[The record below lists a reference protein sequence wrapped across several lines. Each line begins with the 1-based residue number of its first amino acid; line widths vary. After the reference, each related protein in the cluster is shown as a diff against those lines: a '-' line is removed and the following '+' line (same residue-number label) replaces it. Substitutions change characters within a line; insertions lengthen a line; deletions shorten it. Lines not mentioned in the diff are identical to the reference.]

1 MFKQSEHSYQE
12 NTSTISTQEVT
23 LHISGLKCASCA
35 SIIDE
40 SLKKTEGVIASNTS
54 YATDT
59 CKIVYDPSKISKK
72 TFLSQIKNLGYT
84 ASEYFGDENFKT
96 EQRKTLIRF
105 GIAALISMNIM
116 MMTVPLYWD
125 YFEQMDSRVVSLFGW
140 LMFILSIPVLFI
152 AGLPVMK
159 KAVTSIFRGRPGM
172 ETLIGIGAGAAF
184 IYSTFELIFVPN
196 PHLYYDTATSLIV
209 IILFGKFVENF
220 FRYKASGAI
229 NRLYSVLPK
238 KIRTRDLMHNIKWVA
253 ADELKAESV
262 FEVHSGETIAA
273 DGEVIGGNAN
283 VDESMFTGEAKGV
296 VKNTG
301 TKVYSG
307 CIIKSGFLQIK
318 ASVTAKNSAL
328 STIVKWIEDSL
339 QKKSALQSFSDKVAR
354 YFVPAIFLLSALTL
368 VAMLSFGLNFETSF
382 LRALTVMVIA
392 CPCALAIAVP
402 VTIVTSL
409 GTLAK
414 NGIFIRNPDMF
425 QLLRKVNDVVFD
437 KTGTLT
443 YGKFSVIG
451 YKNMIESEQA
461 EKILN
466 ELETYSSHPV
476 AEAIKEYFGGKA
488 EKVKV
493 ENVNVHP
500 HGVIGMHNFQQWTI
514 GSEEMFG
521 SDKYELKR
529 DSQKHR
535 LNGHT
540 VVYFGR
546 DSKIEG
552 YLWIGDVA
560 REKVTTLISSLS
572 KIGKRVHIISGD
584 KTATT
589 ENFARNVGIDIFLG
603 ETSPKEKID
612 YIKQL
617 KMKAPAKTVMMIG
630 DGINDAA
637 ALAEADIGIAL
648 SSGTDLA
655 KASSSIII
663 FKNFLDKIP
672 LLINYAK
679 RINTITLQNFSW
691 AVVYNIVGVGLAIS
705 GMLNPLIAAI
715 MMMLSSITV
724 VVNSLRL
731 VVFK

>member
-1 MFKQSEHSYQE
+1 MFKQSEHSLQE
-12 NTSTISTQEVT
+12 NTSTISSHEVT
-23 LHISGLKCASCA
+23 LYISGLKCASCA

-40 SLKKTEGVIASNTS
+40 SFKKTEGVIASNTS

-59 CKIVYDPSKISKK
+59 CKIEYDPSKISKK
-72 TFLSQIKNLGYT
+72 AFLSQIKNLGYT

-140 LMFILSIPVLFI
+140 LMFVLSIPVLFI

-159 KAVTSIFRGRPGM
+159 KAVTSIFRGHPGM

-184 IYSTFELIFVPN
+184 IYSTFELIFAPN

-238 KIRTRDLMHNIKWVA
+238 KIRTRDLMHNIKWIA
-253 ADELKAESV
+253 ADELKAGSV

-307 CIIKSGFLQIK
+307 CIVKSGFLQIK
-318 ASVTAKNSAL
+318 ATVTAKNSAL

-354 YFVPAIFLLSALTL
+354 YFVPAIFLLSALTF
-368 VAMLSFGLNFETSF
+368 VAMLSFGLSFETSF

-443 YGKFSVIG
+443 YGKFSVVG
-451 YKNMIESEQA
+451 YKNMTESEQA
-461 EKILN
+461 DNILN

-476 AEAIKEYFGGKA
+476 AEAIKEFFGA
-488 EKVKV
+488 NTEKVKV

-500 HGVIGMHNFQQWTI
+500 HGVIGIHNSQRWTI
-514 GSEEMFG
+514 GSEEMFS
-521 SDKYELKR
+521 SDKYELKT

-535 LNGHT
+535 LNGDT

-546 DSKIEG
+546 DTKIEG

-560 REKVTTLISSLS
+560 REKVTTLIGSLS
-572 KIGKRVHIISGD
+572 EIGKRVHIISGD

-612 YIKQL
+612 YIKEL
-617 KMKAPAKTVMMIG
+617 KKKAPAKTVMMIG

-691 AVVYNIVGVGLAIS
+691 AVVYNVVGVGLAIS

>member
-1 MFKQSEHSYQE
+1 MLKQTEHSYQE
-12 NTSTISTQEVT
+12 NISTISSHEVT

-40 SLKKTEGVIASNTS
+40 SLKKVEGVITSKTS

-59 CKIVYDPSKISKK
+59 CKIEYDPSKISKK

-84 ASEYFGDENFKT
+84 ASEFFGDENFKT

-125 YFEQMDSRVVSLFGW
+125 YFEPMDSRVVSLFGW

-152 AGLPVMK
+152 TGLPVMK
-159 KAVTSIFRGRPGM
+159 KAVASIFRGHPGM

-220 FRYKASGAI
+220 FRYKASGEI

-238 KIRTRDLMHNIKWVA
+238 KIRIRDLMHNIKWIS
-253 ADELKAESV
+253 ADELKKDSV
-262 FEVHSGETIAA
+262 FEAHAGETIAA
-273 DGEVIGGNAN
+273 DGDVIGGNAN

-301 TKVYSG
+301 SKVYSG
-307 CIIKSGFLQIK
+307 CIVKNGFLQIK
-318 ASVTAKNSAL
+318 ATATAKSSAL
-328 STIVKWIEDSL
+328 STIVKWIEDTL

-354 YFVPAIFLLSALTL
+354 YFVPAILLLSALTL
-368 VAMLSFGLNFETSF
+368 VMMMSFGLNFETSF

-443 YGKFSVIG
+443 YGKFAVVG
-451 YKNMIESEQA
+451 YENMIDSEQT
-461 EKILN
+461 ENILN

-476 AEAIKEYFGGKA
+476 AEAIREYFDGKC

-500 HGVIGMHNFQQWTI
+500 HGVAGIHNSQQWAI
-514 GSEEMFG
+514 GSEDMFT
-521 SDKYELKR
+521 SDKYNLKI
-529 DSQKHR
+529 DSLKHR
-535 LNGHT
+535 MNGNT

-546 DSKIEG
+546 NSEIEG
-552 YLWIGDVA
+552 YFWIGDTA
-560 REKVTTLISSLS
+560 RDKVMILMNSLNAM
-572 KIGKRVHIISGD
+572 GKKVHIISGD

-603 ETSPKEKID
+603 EKSPKDKID
-612 YIKQL
+612 YIKEL
-617 KMKAPAKTVMMIG
+617 KKKEPSKTIMMIG

-691 AVVYNIVGVGLAIS
+691 AVVYNVVGVGLAIS

>member
-1 MFKQSEHSYQE
+1 MFKQTENSYHQ
-12 NTSTISTQEVT
+12 NPPAVSSHEVT

-40 SLKKTEGVIASNTS
+40 TLKNINGVIASNTS

-59 CKIVYDPSKISKK
+59 CKIEYDPSKISKK
-72 TFLSQIKNLGYT
+72 TFLAQIKNLGYT
-84 ASEYFGDENFKT
+84 ASEFFGDENFKT

-125 YFEQMDSRVVSLFGW
+125 YFEPMDSHVVSLFGW

-152 AGLPVMK
+152 TGMPVMK
-159 KAVTSIFRGRPGM
+159 KAVTSIFRGHPGM

-184 IYSTFELIFVPN
+184 IYSTFQLVFVPN

-253 ADELKAESV
+253 ADELKAGSV
-262 FEVHSGETIAA
+262 FEVHTGETIAA
-273 DGEVIGGNAN
+273 DGEVVGGTAN

-296 VKNTG
+296 VKNIG
-301 TKVYSG
+301 SKVYSG
-307 CIIKSGFLQIK
+307 CIVKSGYLHIK
-318 ASVTAKNSAL
+318 ATETAKNSAL
-328 STIVKWIEDSL
+328 SIIVKWIEDSL
-339 QKKSALQSFSDKVAR
+339 QKKSMLQSFSDKVAR

-368 VAMLSFGLNFETSF
+368 VAMLYFGLNFETSF

-414 NGIFIRNPDMF
+414 NGIFIRNPDVL
-425 QLLRKVNDVVFD
+425 QHLRKVKDVVFD

-443 YGKFSVIG
+443 YGKFSVLG
-451 YKNMIESEQA
+451 YKNMIESEKV
-461 EKILN
+461 ENILR
-466 ELETYSSHPV
+466 EMETYSSHPV
-476 AEAIKEYFGGKA
+476 AEAIKEYFEGKYD
-488 EKVKV
+488 KVKI
-493 ENVNVHP
+493 ENVSVVRE
-500 HGVIGMHNFQQWTI
+500 GIIGTYNSQQWTI
-514 GSEEMFG
+514 GSEELFS
-521 SDKYELKR
+521 SDKYDLKA
-529 DSQKHR
+529 DSQKQR

-546 DSKIEG
+546 DSIIEG
-552 YLWIGDVA
+552 YIWIGDSA
-560 REKVTTLISSLS
+560 REKVTNLISSLS
-572 KIGKRVHIISGD
+572 TIGKKVHIISGD
-584 KTATT
+584 KTTTT
-589 ENFARNVGIDIFLG
+589 ENFARNVGIDIFFG

-612 YIKQL
+612 YIKEL
-617 KMKAPAKTVMMIG
+617 KNQAQNKTVMMIG

-637 ALAEADIGIAL
+637 ALAEADVGIAL

-705 GMLNPLIAAI
+705 GVLNPLIAAI